1 MQLSEISF
9 PVYKLGNT
17 KPIQHETIAFY
28 LFVDDSDNSRAPQDV
43 YLIVD
48 DKAVHGEN
56 LARRRLQLQA
66 QGVRLYKLTRAIF
79 FIADMLKLSVGATW
93 FIDSLGKIFE
103 YKKTKKV
110 PLVYKRIKKVIPL
123 SAGGAVLEVE
133 GIAHRFKT
141 LYMPRLEERYVGLL
155 KINNGYLLYGLYD
168 KLYTATTRM
177 I

>member
-17 KPIQHETIAFY
+17 GPIQHETIAFY
-28 LFVDDSDNSRAPQDV
+28 LFVDDTDKSQPPKDV

-48 DKAVHGEN
+48 DKAVQGEN

-66 QGVRLYKLTRAIF
+66 QGVPLYKLTHAIF

-110 PLVYKRIKKVIPL
+110 PLIYKPIKKIIPVL
-123 SAGGAVLEVE
+123 TGGAVLEVE
-133 GIAHRFKT
+133 GISHRFKT
-141 LYMPRLEERYVGLL
+141 LYMPRLEERYAGLL
-155 KINNGYLLYGLYD
+155 KINRGYLLYGLYD